1 MEALHYKTH
10 ENQTV
15 QCALCPHECKLKPGV
30 KGICKTRYNENG
42 QMKLIGSGIIAS
54 SGLDPIEKKP
64 LYHFYPGSKIYSI
77 GGYGC
82 NLRCSFC
89 QNHEI
94 SQYVPESGSRLREN
108 LPENIV
114 DKALFLP
121 QNIGIAYTYNE
132 PTVFFELML
141 ASARLAKGKDLKNV
155 MVSNGFINHKP
166 LSELLDVIDAFNIDL
181 KAFTDEFYKTQAGGK
196 LTPVLNNLKSIKKN
210 GNHLEIAFLVIPGLN
225 DSTNE
230 AVAMFRWINENL
242 GGDTPLHINRYYPA
256 YKLNTPPTPSEK
268 LVELRNVAKEYLKFV
283 YLGNLHNS
291 DIGTKTTCPTC
302 NTTVMERHGYSTT
315 LKMID
320 SRGYCKI
327 CGYGPI
333 AVMG

>member
-1 MEALHYKTH
+1 MEAFYYIHL
-10 ENQTV
+10 ENKSV
-15 QCALCPHECKLKPGV
+15 QCTLCPHECKLTPG
-30 KGICKTRYNENG
+30 KRGICKTRYNDNG
-42 QMKLIGSGIIAS
+42 EMKLLNSGVIAS

-64 LYHFYPGSKIYSI
+64 LFHFYPGSKIYSI

-89 QNHEI
+89 QNYEI
-94 SQYVPESGSRLREN
+94 SQYVPDPNSRLREN

-114 DKALFLP
+114 DKAQFLP

-141 ASARLAKGKDLKNV
+141 STARIAKGKNLKNV

-166 LSELLDVIDAFNIDL
+166 LLELLDVIDAFNIDL
-181 KAFTDEFYKTQAGGK
+181 KAFTDQFYKTQAGGK
-196 LTPVLNNLKSIKKN
+196 LLPVLNNLMTIKKN
-210 GNHLEIAFLVIPGLN
+210 GNHLEIAYLVIPGLN

-242 GGDTPLHINRYYPA
+242 GSDTPLHINRYYPA
-256 YKLNTPPTPSEK
+256 YKLNIPPTPPEK
-268 LVELRNVAKEYLKFV
+268 LVELRGIAMEYLKFV
-283 YLGNLHNS
+283 YIGNLHNS
-291 DIGTKTTCPTC
+291 DIGTKTTCPSC
-302 NTTVMERHGYSTT
+302 NTTVIERHGYSTT

-320 SRGYCKI
+320 SSGYCKI